1 MDQKMTDPTAELE
14 KNRAL
19 LEQVVHS
26 SDAQRLMELLNQN
39 SGGKLKTAAA
49 SAALG
54 DTKAL
59 LNMVR
64 QVMQSPEGAQLV
76 ERLNQTAPKQP

>member
-59 LNMVR
+59 LGMVR
-64 QVMQSPEGAQLV
+64 QVMQSPEGAQLIQ
-76 ERLNQTAPKQP
+76 RLNQTAPKEH